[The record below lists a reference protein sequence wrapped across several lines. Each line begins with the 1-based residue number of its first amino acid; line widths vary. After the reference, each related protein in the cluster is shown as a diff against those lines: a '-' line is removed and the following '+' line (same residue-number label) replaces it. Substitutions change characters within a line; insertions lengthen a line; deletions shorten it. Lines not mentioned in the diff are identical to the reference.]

1 MTPACIFNISRSL
14 MNVALINMNQLDS
27 QFSTNTIPIL
37 QGYIATYLRKYNHN
51 ALILDDVKDAP
62 LTLESLN
69 RYMQEFRPKLIG
81 FTGYHYLMDR
91 IRFFARFI
99 KEYYPETMLMLGG
112 PQALFLPEDALIDL
126 QDFDIIC
133 NRGEG
138 EITTL
143 SIVEALENGKG
154 LRDVPGILFK
164 ENNQI
169 ITTNQPDCLP
179 QDLDIYPSPYIEKL
193 IDLRAK
199 RMACIFT
206 SRGCEHLCNFCVTPL
221 FNHRKIR
228 FHSIDH
234 VLEEMQYLQS
244 AGMESLWIGD
254 PNFTAYRDRTIE
266 LMEEKIKR
274 GIKIPFWCQTRVD
287 MVDKDLLKL
296 MQEAGLHCIGFGLE
310 SGSDKVLDN
319 MHKDVSVSKFHE
331 IVTYAQL
338 LGIQVELFSMY
349 GQPGETYEDA
359 RKTIDIV
366 RQYGIPIYANSCAQQ
381 LQLVYGS
388 VYGRKPEKFG
398 FKTSN
403 RYKPG
408 YLSVWHEYETDC
420 LTRNDIK
427 KIQAAWTLYNAETEL
442 NMKNNTNLFHMID
455 FIQEHKE
462 MLKNERQLYEYWLYL
477 GSVLED
483 KEIMIQCIRC
493 FKKNISPEKK
503 DLTKLLRH
511 ADMYRVSD
519 TTVETSS
526 RAIIFCQYNG
536 QYIPGKHFLKPGLN
550 DLRHNAPK
558 GALKGMKVNETKR
571 LQLDDGSGSSVIIT
585 VLKIFSKV
593 KIKDVKQLSL
603 DSIWHNYSFINFKA
617 LEMSSSEHLLFLT
630 LKSIPYIQLTQ
641 MPQILLNLVSFYT
654 KMHKFSEVEKC
665 YKAAISNNQYY
676 QRIAEAFGDVIAYA
690 GKHEKAIQYY
700 NRAGDA
706 AHVLIKKAYSYT
718 KLNKH
723 KEAYNLIKDMK
734 EKDDI
739 LYYEVM
745 LECFENLFPEKK
757 TEIRNLSHKTVDMK
771 VHQVID
777 SDKRPGNFNSR
788 LAVS

>member
-1 MTPACIFNISRSL
+1 MNI
-14 MNVALINMNQLDS
+14 ALINMNQFNT
-27 QFSTNTIPIL
+27 QFSTDTIPIL
-37 QGYIATYLRKYNHN
+37 QGYIAAYLKKHNHE
-51 ALILDDVKDAP
+51 ALIIDDVKDAP

-69 RYMQEFRPKLIG
+69 RYLQEFRPKLIG

-99 KEYYPETMLMLGG
+99 KEYYPDTMLMLGG
-112 PQALFLPEDALIDL
+112 PQALFLPEDALTDL

-143 SIVEALENGKG
+143 NIVEALENGG
-154 LRDVPGILFK
+154 SLHDVPGIMYK
-164 ENNQI
+164 DSNKI
-169 ITTNQPDCLP
+169 ITTKQPDCLP
-179 QDLDIYPSPYIEKL
+179 QNLDIYPSPYIEKVV
-193 IDLRAK
+193 DLRAK
-199 RMACIFT
+199 KMACIFT

-221 FNHRKIR
+221 FNHSKIR
-228 FHSIDH
+228 FHSIEH

-254 PNFTAYRDRTIE
+254 PNFTAYRDRTVE
-266 LMEEKIKR
+266 LMEEKIRR

-310 SGSDKVLDN
+310 SGSDKVLEN
-319 MHKDVSVSKFHE
+319 MHKDVSVSRFHE
-331 IVTYAQL
+331 IVTYAQS

-359 RKTIDIV
+359 RKTISIV
-366 RQYGIPIYANSCAQQ
+366 RKYGIPIYANSCAQQ

-388 VYGRKPEKFG
+388 IYGRNPEKFG
-398 FKTSN
+398 FKTSTKY
-403 RYKPG
+403 RPG
-408 YLSVWHEYETDC
+408 YLSFWHGYETDC

-442 NMKNNTNLFHMID
+442 NIKNNTNIFHTID

-462 MLKNERQLYEYWLYL
+462 MLKKEKRLYEYWLYL

-483 KEIMIQCIRC
+483 KEVMTQCIRS
-493 FKKNISPEKK
+493 FKKNISAEKK
-503 DLTKLLRH
+503 EVTKLLRH
-511 ADMYRVSD
+511 ADMYSASD
-519 TTVETSS
+519 TVQTSS
-526 RAIIFCQYNG
+526 RVIIFCQYEG
-536 QYIPGKHFLKPGLN
+536 QYIPGKHYLQPGLN

-571 LQLDDGSGSSVIIT
+571 VPLDDGSGASVIVT

-593 KIKDVKQLSL
+593 KIKDMKQLSQNL
-603 DSIWHNYSFINFKA
+603 LWHNYSFINFKA

-630 LKSIPYIQLTQ
+630 LKSIPYAQLAR

-654 KMHKFSEVEKC
+654 KMHKFSEVERC
-665 YKAAISNNQYY
+665 YNAAISINPSAR
-676 QRIAEAFGDVIAYA
+676 RIAEAFGDVIAYA
-690 GKHEKAIQYY
+690 GKHEEAIQYY
-700 NRAGDA
+700 NMAGEA
-706 AHVLIKKAYSYT
+706 EHVLIKKAYSYT
-718 KLNKH
+718 KLNMH
-723 KEAYNLIKDMK
+723 KEAYNLIKNMDR
-734 EKDDI
+734 EDDI
-739 LYYEVM
+739 LYCDVM
-745 LECFENLFPEKK
+745 LECLENLFPEKK
-757 TEIRNLSHKTVDMK
+757 KEIRKLSHKTVDMK
-771 VHQVID
+771 VHQLID
-777 SDKRPGNFNSR
+777 SNKRNGNSVSR